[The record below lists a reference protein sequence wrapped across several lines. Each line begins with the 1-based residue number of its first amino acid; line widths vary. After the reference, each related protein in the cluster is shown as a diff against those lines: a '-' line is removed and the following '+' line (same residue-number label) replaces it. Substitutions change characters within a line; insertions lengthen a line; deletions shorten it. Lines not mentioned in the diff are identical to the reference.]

1 MKNSILENGICHR
14 IAIQTPKFLAAL
26 PTCQDGVENHVN
38 LDGLLS
44 CDKVSLVRLLIVFH

>member
-26 PTCQDGVENHVN
+26 RQDGVENHVN